1 MSTRARASDRM
12 ERLLAIVPWIA
23 AHDGPT
29 IDEICERFSIARDAL
44 LRDLRVVPFVG
55 TYPYTPDQ
63 LIEATIEDDR
73 VWIRYADM
81 FRRPLRL
88 TPAEGLSLVTAG
100 RAVLAL
106 PGADREGPLASGLA
120 KVAATLGSG
129 PDQPLDVD
137 VGSVDRP
144 LFEQLERAIES
155 HRCVELDYYSFGRD
169 ERTHRVVE
177 PWRLWSDQGEWYV
190 SGHCRLAGGERLF
203 RVDRIAELKVLDET
217 FDPPAE
223 EAGAARFTPSDQ
235 TPHVTLDLEAGT
247 GWVLENYPAESIGD
261 LGAGRRRVVLAV
273 TARPWLERLLLRLGD
288 QATVVDIDPRL
299 GSRDLAG
306 RAAARVLR
314 RYRATE
320 NRAR

>member
-1 MSTRARASDRM
+1 MQ
-12 ERLLAIVPWIA
+12 RLLAIVPWIA

-29 IDEICERFSIARDAL
+29 IDEVSERFSVGREAL
-44 LRDLRVVPFVG
+44 LRDLRVIPFVG

-100 RAVLAL
+100 RAVLTL
-106 PGADREGPLASGLA
+106 PGADPEGPLASGLA

-137 VGSVDRP
+137 VGSVDRR
-144 LFEQLERAIES
+144 LFEELDRAIAS
-155 HRCVELDYYSFGRD
+155 HRCVDLDYYSFGRD

-177 PWRLWSDQGEWYV
+177 PWRLWADQGEWYV
-190 SGHCRLAGGERLF
+190 SGHCRSAGGERVF
-203 RVDRIAELKVLDET
+203 RVDRIAQLQVLDET
-217 FDPPAE
+217 FDPPIE
-223 EAGAARFTPSDQ
+223 EPGGARFTPSDQ
-235 TPHVTLDLEAGT
+235 TPHVVIDLETGP
-247 GWVLENYPAESIGD
+247 GWVLENYPAESISD
-261 LGAGRRRVVLAV
+261 LGEGRRRVVLAV
-273 TARPWLERLLLRLGD
+273 TARPWLERLLLQLGD

-299 GSRDLAG
+299 GPRDLAG
-306 RAAARVLR
+306 RAAARVLE
-314 RYRATE
+314 RYQRAK
-320 NRAR
+320 NSDR